1 MHISEGVVSPAL
13 LFGGWALTAVCTAYG
28 LKKAD
33 YKKLTSAA
41 VLGAAFFVASL
52 VHVPLGPGSVHLI
65 LNGLLGAFLGW
76 TAFPA
81 LLAGLFLQAVLFQ
94 YGGLAVLGV
103 NCFDMAMPAVAA
115 GLAFR
120 GMLGTGGRTRTAA
133 AFLTGFCAVAG
144 AALLTGL
151 VLGLSGEGLV
161 ASAKVLILAHVPIMF
176 LEGLFTAFI
185 VAYVGKSRPELLDF
199 SEGQ

>member
-65 LNGLLGAFLGW
+65 L
-76 TAFPA
+76 
-81 LLAGLFLQAVLFQ
+81 
-94 YGGLAVLGV
+94 
-103 NCFDMAMPAVAA
+103 
-115 GLAFR
+115 
-120 GMLGTGGRTRTAA
+120 
-133 AFLTGFCAVAG
+133 
-144 AALLTGL
+144 
-151 VLGLSGEGLV
+151 
-161 ASAKVLILAHVPIMF
+161 
-176 LEGLFTAFI
+176 
-185 VAYVGKSRPELLDF
+185 
-199 SEGQ
+199 